1 MKFNYKYGGK
11 STIKNGMNATNVAFA
26 PDVLREPTFFV
37 GTLNKK
43 IPFREAISAL
53 HDVVVADFK
62 FKPKDN
68 TQYLE
73 WLKSQE
79 EIWLAEASQS
89 LDKTNSEIDEL
100 QHKLTGLRKQ
110 RDVITKPFYK
120 AQRKYFNYLYTRD
133 YAAWLVLDPVITVH
147 PDQVF
152 FECFSKDESVY
163 GKLSCGYDV
172 FTNISDFK
180 CGTTNIDYSESLY
193 QEFQKIRSYKETDFK
208 IDPSGFDVQ
217 TTGEE
222 NYKEVKIDLPDS
234 WVRGFLQV
242 SSAMTSKKISFE
254 LEAVDIANFIAILK
268 RNKERKSPRSIKYIL
283 KPGQPIVAIFE
294 PWNIEVECPRSIYE
308 GDTEKEIRVWG
319 RRRILLL
326 ERLLPITEKFT
337 VHLLG
342 TGMPSFYTAHL
353 NNDMYFT
360 LGLSGWT
367 ANDWTQVSQLD
378 LLAPRGDVSSTTLQT
393 VYLGLRKNWFR
404 TEKELATDV
413 GIDVATVSKALT
425 TFTQA
430 GKVIYDLK
438 NKVYRAR
445 ELKRD
450 GIDIDSLRFS
460 SETDKEA
467 YTIAHRPDGVKHV
480 KHTNNQGKIVITG
493 KVDKGYDPKVIMDAD
508 FRILDGHCTCT
519 YYYSNKM
526 TKGPCAHILALR
538 IAFEN
543 QTG

>member
-1 MKFNYKYGGK
+1 MKFNYKYGGNSK
-11 STIKNGMNATNVAFA
+11 VQNTASSTAVNFA
-26 PDVLREPTFFV
+26 PDVLRDPTFFV
-37 GTLNKK
+37 GTLDKK

-53 HDVVVADFK
+53 HHVVTADFN
-62 FKPKDN
+62 FQPKDN
-68 TQYLE
+68 TEYLA

-79 EIWLAEASQS
+79 EIWLAEASSELESIQ
-89 LDKTNSEIDEL
+89 SEIKTVSN
-100 QHKLTGLRKQ
+100 KLEGLRKE
-110 RDVITKPFYK
+110 REKITRPYYK
-120 AQRKYFNYLYTRD
+120 AQREYFKYLYKRD
-133 YAAWLVLDPVITVH
+133 YNAWFVLDPVITVH

-172 FTNISDFK
+172 FNNISDFK
-180 CGTTNIDYSESLY
+180 CGTTNIDYSEKLY
-193 QEFQKIRSYKETDFK
+193 NEFQKIRTYKATDFK

-254 LEAVDIANFIAILK
+254 LAAIDIANFIAVLK
-268 RNKERKSPRSIKYIL
+268 RNKERKGPRSIKYIL
-283 KPGQPIVAIFE
+283 EPGKPIKVIFE
-294 PWNIEVECPRSIYE
+294 PWNIEITCAQSIYK
-308 GDTEKEIRVWG
+308 GDEKQEIRVWG

-326 ERLLPITEKFT
+326 ERLLPITDRFT

-342 TGMPSFYTAHL
+342 SGMPSFYTAHL
-353 NNDMYFT
+353 TDEMYFT

-367 ANDWTQVSQLD
+367 ANDWTQSSQLD
-378 LLAPRGDVSSTTLQT
+378 LLAPRGLVAATTMQSI
-393 VYLGLRKNWFR
+393 YLELRKNWFD
-404 TEKELATDV
+404 TDKKIAKKLK
-413 GIDVATVSKALT
+413 IDLQTVQQSLM

-438 NKVYRAR
+438 NKVYRIR

-467 YTIAHRPDGVKHV
+467 YRLMESGEVTNLKSYVADAKIEVKGSV
-480 KHTNNQGKIVITG
+480 SNKFETVVQIDSDLKIVDG
-493 KVDKGYDPKVIMDAD
+493 K
-508 FRILDGHCTCT
+508 CTCND
-519 YYYSNKM
+519 YYTNKM
-526 TKGPCAHILALR
+526 TKGPCAHILAVRL
-538 IAFEN
+538 AFDKK
-543 QTG
+543 

>member
-1 MKFNYKYGGK
+1 MKFNYKYRGK
-11 STIKNGMNATNVAFA
+11 SNIQNGVSSTNVAFA
-26 PDVLREPTFFV
+26 PDVLREPTYFV
-37 GTLNKK
+37 GTLHKK

-68 TQYLE
+68 SQYLE
-73 WLKSQE
+73 WLKGQE
-79 EIWLAEASQS
+79 EIWLAEANQK
-89 LDKTNSEIDEL
+89 LEKVNSEVNEL
-100 QHKLTGLRKQ
+100 QRKLTGLRKQ
-110 RDVITKPFYK
+110 REVITKPFYT
-120 AQRKYFNYLYTRD
+120 ARQKYFKYLLKRD
-133 YAAWLVLDPVITVH
+133 YAAWYVLDPVITVH

-163 GKLSCGYDV
+163 GKLSCDYDV
-172 FTNISDFK
+172 FTDISDFK

-193 QEFQKIRSYKETDFK
+193 QEFQKIRSYKKTDFK
-208 IDPSGFDVQ
+208 IDPKGFDIR

-242 SSAMTSKKISFE
+242 SSAMISEKISFQ
-254 LEAVDIANFIAILK
+254 LEPIDIANFIYVLK

-283 KPGQPIVAIFE
+283 KPGQPIVAVFE
-294 PWNIEVECPRSIYE
+294 PWNIEILCSQSIYK

-326 ERLLPITEKFT
+326 ERLLPITDKFT

-353 NNDMYFT
+353 NNEMYFT

-378 LLAPRGDVSSTTLQT
+378 LLAPRGQVSSTVLQT

-404 TEKELATDV
+404 TEKELAEDT
-413 GIDVATVSKALT
+413 GIEVATVNKALT

-445 ELKRD
+445 ELKRE

-467 YTIAHRPDGVKHV
+467 YRIAKEKGAISDI
-480 KHTNNQGKIVITG
+480 KHTDTKEKIIITG
-493 KVDKGYDPKVIMDAD
+493 IVEKTYTPSVTVDKDY
-508 FRILDGHCTCT
+508 RIVDGNCTCN
-519 YYYSNKM
+519 YFYNNKM
-526 TKGPCAHILALR
+526 TKGPCAHMLALR
-538 IAFEN
+538 IAFEDK
-543 QTG
+543 